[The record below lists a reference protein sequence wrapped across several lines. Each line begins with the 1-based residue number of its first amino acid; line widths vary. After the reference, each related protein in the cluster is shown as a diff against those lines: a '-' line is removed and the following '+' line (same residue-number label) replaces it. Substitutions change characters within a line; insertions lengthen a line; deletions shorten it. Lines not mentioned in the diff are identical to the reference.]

1 MPVPFTPFH
10 LGPGLLVGL
19 LLFSYIDFPTFL
31 VASVIIDIEPFLVLT
46 LNLHYPLH
54 GFLHSFLGGTPLAFI
69 LAAAISG
76 ARRTLSPLMSFF
88 KLEQKSSFKS
98 ILSAALLG
106 IYFHILLDSRMH
118 PDIKP
123 FYPMSFNPF
132 LSRSMFIGLEMY
144 TLCMW
149 SFIGGVVIYVIKLFS
164 ERRAAKK

>member
-1 MPVPFTPFH
+1 MPFTPFH

-19 LLFSYIDFPTFL
+19 LLFSYVDFPTFL
-31 VASVIIDIEPFLVLT
+31 VASVIVDIEPFLVIT

-54 GFLHSFLGGTPLAFI
+54 GFLHSFLGATPLAFL
-69 LAAAISG
+69 LAAAMSKV
-76 ARRTLSPLMSFF
+76 RRTLSPLTSFF
-88 KLEQKSSFKS
+88 KLRQKSSFKS

-118 PDIKP
+118 LDIEP

-132 LSRSMFIGLEMY
+132 LSRSMFIGSETY
-144 TLCMW
+144 TLCMG
-149 SFIGGVVIYVIKLFS
+149 SFIGGVVIYVIKLVF